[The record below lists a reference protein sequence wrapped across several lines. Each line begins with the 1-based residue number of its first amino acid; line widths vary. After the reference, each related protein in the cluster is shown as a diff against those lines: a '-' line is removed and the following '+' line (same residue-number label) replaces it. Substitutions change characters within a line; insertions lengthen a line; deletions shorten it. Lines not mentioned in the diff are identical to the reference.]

1 MKVEIEITDNVAK
14 LLEVLAPRVVGSPE
28 ERVKYVLMELVDH
41 AQQGVY
47 RPGSWER
54 PWLCQAFGSAFESSL
69 EEDPTKGDNGYFPF
83 DRVRT

>member
-1 MKVEIEITDNVAK
+1 MKIEIEISDNVAK
-14 LLEVLAPRVVGSPE
+14 LLAVLAPRVVGSPE
-28 ERVKYVLMELVDH
+28 ERVKYVLMELADH

-54 PWLCQAFGSAFESSL
+54 PWVHQAFGSEFESAL
-69 EEDPTKGDNGYFPF
+69 EEDPTRGANGYFPF